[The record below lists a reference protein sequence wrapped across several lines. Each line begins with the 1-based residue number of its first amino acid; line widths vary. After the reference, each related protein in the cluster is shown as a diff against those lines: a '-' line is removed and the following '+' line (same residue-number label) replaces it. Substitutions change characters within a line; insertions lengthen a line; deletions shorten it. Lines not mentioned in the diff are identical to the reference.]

1 MVGPACGNFADGLGL
16 VSSNDE
22 EACRDGNGVLNKS
35 DDKVGH
41 LERSH
46 QAGAPLIARES
57 SCDAAGSAE
66 DSAKGGS
73 LSS

>member
-1 MVGPACGNFADGLGL
+1 

-22 EACRDGNGVLNKS
+22 EACRDSDGVLNKS

-41 LERSH
+41 LERSNE
-46 QAGAPLIARES
+46 ASAPLIAREG

>member
-1 MVGPACGNFADGLGL
+1 MVGPHAGILRMASGL
-16 VSSNDE
+16 VSRNDE
-22 EACRDGNGVLNKS
+22 QAGADGNGVLNKS

-41 LERSH
+41 LERPNEAS
-46 QAGAPLIARES
+46 APLIAREG

-73 LSS
+73 LSG

>member
-1 MVGPACGNFADGLGL
+1 MASGL

-22 EACRDGNGVLNKS
+22 ETCCDRDGVLNKS

-41 LERSH
+41 LQRPNEAS
-46 QAGAPLIARES
+46 APLIAREG

-73 LSS
+73 LPS